1 MSKLA
6 EFFQDSDGALSMT
19 RLSIFLLAI
28 AYIAQASWLTY
39 TNKVI
44 PDIPVGVAALMG
56 SLYMFNQEL
65 VKIHIGKVFNI
76 PSTEVKETGGQS

>member
-1 MSKLA
+1 MSRLV
-6 EFFQDSDGALSMT
+6 EFFQDSDGQLSMT
-19 RLSIFLLAI
+19 RLSIFLLSL
-28 AYIAQASWLTY
+28 AYIVQACYLTY

-65 VKIHIGKVFNI
+65 VKLHIGKVFNV
-76 PSTEVKETGGQS
+76 PAEPTQEGAGR